1 MSLLLIDDFSPRTVG
16 NLGNPLTVTF
26 TDHIINPLTNQVTP
40 YDLTG
45 LIGTAFHLLIKNM
58 STQIEVAGLG
68 TWSVIDALNGRAQ
81 YAWNAADVANA
92 GVFGIRATVQFT
104 SGLVTFESRILQFLV

>member
-16 NLGNPLTVTF
+16 DLGNPLTVTF
-26 TDHIINPLTNQVTP
+26 TDHIINPLTGQYTV

-45 LIGTAFHLLIKNM
+45 LLGTAFHLLIKDV

-68 TWSVIDALNGRAQ
+68 TWSVVDALNGRVQ

-92 GVFGIRATVQFT
+92 GIFAIRATVQFT
-104 SGLVTFESRILQFLV
+104 GGEVTFESRILQFLV